1 MAQLKKDEQNSE
13 YTCSV
18 EDVIGML
25 VQAVKSTVR
34 FVKDLAIKKARQW
47 TAELLESYRYTGP
60 LKKQF
65 GKALE
70 GITDLNIDQKNEV
83 WNMIEQLLNPKTKV
97 ESVTRFS

>member
-18 EDVIGML
+18 EDVIAML
-25 VQAVKSTVR
+25 AQAVKSTVR

-47 TAELLESYRYTGP
+47 TTELLESYRYTGS
-60 LKKQF
+60 LRNQF

-70 GITDLNIDQKNEV
+70 AMTDVNVDEKNEI
-83 WNMIEQLLNPKTKV
+83 WNMIEQLLNPITKV
-97 ESVTRFS
+97 KSVTRFS